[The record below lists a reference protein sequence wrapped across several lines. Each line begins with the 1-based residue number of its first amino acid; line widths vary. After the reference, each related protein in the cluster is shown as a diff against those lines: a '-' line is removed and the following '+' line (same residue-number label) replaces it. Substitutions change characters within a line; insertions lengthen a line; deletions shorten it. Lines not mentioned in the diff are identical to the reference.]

1 MAQMA
6 PEIAVALGLKSR
18 ARRRTNAGERLF
30 TVTTA
35 FDESANDG
43 AGRFVPMIRLRGRWL
58 QRLGFRKGD
67 RIVVEERR
75 GELVVKLAR
84 TR

>member
-1 MAQMA
+1 MRQMA
-6 PEIAVALGLKSR
+6 PEIVVALGLKPQRSR
-18 ARRRTNAGERLF
+18 KADDGRTF
-30 TVTTA
+30 TIGTS
-35 FDESANDG
+35 FDDRANQG
-43 AGRFVPMIRLRGRWL
+43 HGRAVPMIRMRGRWL

-84 TR
+84 RE